1 VRRNLL
7 VREALVMERTRG
19 IEGIMHHC
27 WFSICSSGTQTAAG
41 CTKELR
47 QTCTLGILPRMRAT
61 LHKSLLVLACVASAS
76 LGLGQNHP
84 ATGSSSPLATVDGQ
98 PIYDSDLAPTSQG
111 QILSLRNQ
119 EYEIK
124 KKALDDAI
132 GKKLV
137 EAVAKKQGIAS
148 EKLLQE
154 HVDAKI
160 AEPTDAELQ
169 AYYLAIKNQ
178 VNGPFDHVKEQIRSV
193 LKQGKIQQARQDY
206 MASLRK
212 QVVVAVL
219 MQPPRIQVGYDP
231 VRVRGNP
238 NAPVLIVEFSD
249 YQCPYCHQV
258 ESTLTEILA
267 KYGDKISLA
276 YRDFPLEKIHPQ
288 AEIAAEA
295 SRCALEQG
303 KFWAYHDRLFSASE
317 LDKNS
322 LIEYARNLMLDDK
335 QFASCLTNEKYKAEI
350 NKDVEEGTQAGVT
363 RTPSFFINGIQASGV
378 LPREEFV
385 RLIDEELA
393 QKH

>member
-1 VRRNLL
+1 
-7 VREALVMERTRG
+7 
-19 IEGIMHHC
+19 
-27 WFSICSSGTQTAAG
+27 
-41 CTKELR
+41 
-47 QTCTLGILPRMRAT
+47 MRPT
-61 LHKSLLVLACVASAS
+61 LHKSLIVLACVASAT

-84 ATGSSSPLATVDGQ
+84 TSGSSSPLAIVDGQ
-98 PIYDSDLAPTSQG
+98 PIYDSDLASTSQG

-193 LKQGKIQQARQDY
+193 LKQSKIQQGRQDY
-206 MASLRK
+206 IASLRK

-231 VRVRGNP
+231 ARLRGNP

-276 YRDFPLEKIHPQ
+276 YRDFPLEKIHSQ

-317 LDKNS
+317 LEKNS

-385 RLIDEELA
+385 RLIDEELTR
-393 QKH
+393 KH